1 MTNWYI
7 KEFGKLTGVSV
18 RTLHHYDQIGLLKPS
33 VRQSNGYRLY
43 SEEDLLK
50 QQQIVALKS
59 FGFELAQIQGLLSGD
74 VDIMLHL
81 KRQLKFL
88 EAEISNLSNASK
100 VLKQVITECY
110 NNKSQKWEI
119 IINSSKMCDK
129 VELQGNSVRVTNK
142 YTNYSDTH

>member
-1 MTNWYI
+1 MANWYI

-33 VRQSNGYRLY
+33 VRQTNGYRLY

-59 FGFELAQIQGLLSGD
+59 FGFELAQIQKLLYGD

-81 KRQLKFL
+81 KKQLRFL
-88 EAEISNLSNASK
+88 EAEINNLSHASR
-100 VLKQVITECY
+100 VLKQVITECF
-110 NNKSQKWEI
+110 NNQSQKWEI
-119 IINSSKMCDK
+119 IISSSKMCSK
-129 VELQGNSVRVTNK
+129 IEQQNNSSRVTK
-142 YTNYSDTH
+142 YSNLSDTH